1 MANERYAPFDS
12 KEHSL
17 AEEKGMVANSE
28 TSRRHILYAGVA
40 AGAGILSGVSWR
52 IAQADAAPG
61 DAVSKDESSAP
72 EDILPAE
79 DLMREH
85 GVLNR
90 ILLIYEESCRRL
102 DGTIDLEPAILA
114 GAAKIIRTFIEDY
127 HEKLEEDHLFP
138 RFEKAGKL
146 VVLVKTLREQHEAG
160 RRLTGQIEQLA
171 TPAGLKDA
179 DARRRLGMSLAQFV
193 RMYRPHE
200 AREDTVLFPAI
211 RSLMTPKQYD
221 ELGDQFEDKEHQLF
235 GDHGFENI
243 VEQVARIEKAIGI
256 YELSQFTPKL

>member
-1 MANERYAPFDS
+1 MA
-12 KEHSL
+12 
-17 AEEKGMVANSE
+17 ANSAS
-28 TSRRHILYAGVA
+28 SRRHFLVAGAA
-40 AGAGILSGVSWR
+40 AGTGILSGMSAG
-52 IAQADAAPG
+52 IAQADEIPKATA
-61 DAVSKDESSAP
+61 SKGESPTA
-72 EDILPAE
+72 EDISPAE

-102 DGTIDLEPAILA
+102 DGNKDLEPAVVA
-114 GAAKIIRTFIEDY
+114 GAAKIIRTFIEGY
-127 HEKLEEDHLFP
+127 HEKLEEDRLFP

-146 VVLVKTLREQHEAG
+146 VLLVKTLREQHAAG
-160 RRLTGQIEQLA
+160 RVLTDRIVQLA
-171 TPAGLKDA
+171 TPAAAKDA
-179 DARRRLGMSLAQFV
+179 EASRNLGASLRQFV

-235 GDHGFENI
+235 GDHGFEDI
-243 VEQVARIEKAIGI
+243 VEQVAGMEKTLGI
-256 YELSQFTPKL
+256 YDLSQFTPKL